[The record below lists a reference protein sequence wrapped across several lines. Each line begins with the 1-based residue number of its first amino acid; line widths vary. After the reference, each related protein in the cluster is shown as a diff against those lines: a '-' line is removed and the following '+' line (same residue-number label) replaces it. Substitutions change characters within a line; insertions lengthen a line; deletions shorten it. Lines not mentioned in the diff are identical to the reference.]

1 MWLARSAIRRP
12 VFTTVAV
19 IIVLVM
25 GFVALNDL
33 QMDLL
38 PDIQPPVG
46 AVVASYPGAGPEE
59 VLDKVTQPLERQLGT
74 LPGLKNIQSQT
85 REGSTLVLLEFEW
98 SQDINQLQN
107 DVISRINQTSLP
119 DDVDTPSFLKFD
131 PSTFPIIQLSVMT
144 KGTSDKEL
152 REDIHRI
159 SQNLSQLP
167 GVASADASGLR
178 EQQIRISLD
187 AEQMKKHHLSQSDI
201 RERIQATQISQPG
214 GIIHKGDQ
222 DLTARVSS
230 ELTSLKQFR
239 ELELAVDPRTGKKI
253 TLDDVADVRIGKAE
267 QNVITRTNNKPSIG
281 INVFKQSGANTAE
294 VSRDVRAELDR
305 LSKKLDVDTHIIFD
319 QGKYVDMA
327 IQNVSD
333 TMVMGGILAMLIL
346 FLFLRSFRSPLII
359 GVAIPFSVITTF
371 VLMYLSDF
379 TLNIMTLGGLALG
392 IGMLVDNSIVVIENI
407 HRHLQQGEDHKQA
420 AIKGAGEVAGAVT
433 ASTLTTVFVFVPVV
447 FVSGIVG
454 QLFREFAFTVTFSL
468 LASLLVALTLV
479 PMMAARIMKRPKTG
493 WGEQREQSRFYR
505 GFRKLLQWSLT
516 HRFAVILISLALLGA
531 GAVGVRSVG
540 TEYLPA
546 SDEGIFIVDVKMP
559 QGTGLDKTQ
568 KVSAQVE
575 SILAGDQDIKTYQ
588 ASMGSNRNAIAG
600 ESGRNISQIH
610 VTAVDKSERKRS
622 TRKIMNDLRPK
633 LAEVDPDVEVE
644 LREQSSFEAAGA
656 PNTLEFRVSGD
667 KEDLQKWSGKIHSAL
682 RELDMVRQ
690 VTDSQ
695 KETQPELVVSVDRKQ
710 ALKEGLVPAQIVTA
724 VSNATR
730 GQVVTQVDVKEGS
743 YDVFLHYD
751 EVLRDSPDRLK
762 KLPIQTPGGGTVPL
776 SKVADL
782 EVKQGPITI
791 NRSDLL
797 DSIEYKVQYDGTD
810 LGTVEQA
817 VQKELDRILP
827 SDLTVKFTGGAEL
840 LNDAMDDLLLAAGLA
855 VLFVF
860 LVLAAQFESF
870 KYPFVIMLTLPLMVI
885 GVAAA
890 LWLTQTPVGVTAMIG
905 LIVLTGI
912 VVNNAIVLVDY
923 INQLKARGVPSY
935 EAIVDAGITR
945 LRPILMT
952 ATTTVLGLVP
962 LALGWGEGTEIQQPM
977 AIVVIGGLFSS
988 TLLTLLVIPVVYS
1001 WFDPE
1006 TRRMKK
1012 APQEAK

>member
-1 MWLARSAIRRP
+1 MWLARSAIKRP
-12 VFTTVAV
+12 VLTAVAV

-59 VLDKVTQPLERQLGT
+59 VLEKVTQPLEKQLGT

-85 REGSTLVLLEFEW
+85 REGLTLVLLEFEW

-131 PSTFPIIQLSVMT
+131 PSTFPIVQMSVMT
-144 KGTSDKEL
+144 KGTSDKQL
-152 REDIHRI
+152 REDIDRI
-159 SQNLSQLP
+159 SQSLSQLP
-167 GVASADASGLR
+167 GVASADASSLR
-178 EQQIRISLD
+178 EQQIQISLD
-187 AEQMKKHHLSQSDI
+187 ADQMKKYHLSQSAI
-201 RERIQATQISQPG
+201 QERIQATEISQPG

-253 TLDDVADVRIGKAE
+253 TLDDVADVRIAKE
-267 QNVITRTNNKPSIG
+267 EENIITRTNNKPSIG

-294 VSRDVRAELDR
+294 VSQDVRIELDK
-305 LSKKLDVDTHIIFD
+305 LSKELDVDTQIIFD
-319 QGKYVDMA
+319 QGKYVDMS
-327 IQNVSD
+327 IQNVSNS
-333 TMVMGGILAMLIL
+333 MVMGGILAMLVL

-359 GVAIPFSVITTF
+359 GVAIPISVITTF
-371 VLMYLSDF
+371 VLMYLSNF

-392 IGMLVDNSIVVIENI
+392 IGMLVDNAIVVIENI
-407 HRHLQQGEDHKQA
+407 HRHLQQGEEHKQA

-468 LASLLVALTLV
+468 LASLLVSTLV
-479 PMMAARIMKRPKTG
+479 PMMAARIMKRPKAD
-493 WGEQREQSRFYR
+493 WAEQREKSRFYR
-505 GFRKLLQWSLT
+505 GFRRLLQWSLA
-516 HRFAVILISLALLGA
+516 HRWAVILISFVLLGA
-531 GAVGVRSVG
+531 GALGVRSVG

-546 SDEGIFIVDVKMP
+546 SDEGIFIVEVRMP
-559 QGTGLDKTQ
+559 QGTGLEKTQ
-568 KVSAQVE
+568 KVSAKVE
-575 SILAGDQDIKTYQ
+575 SILAEDQDIKNYQ
-588 ASMGSNRNAIAG
+588 ASMGSGNNQNALFG
-600 ESGRNISQIH
+600 ESGRNISQIY
-610 VTAVDKSERKRS
+610 VNAVDQSERNRS
-622 TRKIMNDLRPK
+622 TREIINDLRPK
-633 LAEVDPDVEVE
+633 LAKVDPDVEVE

-667 KEDLQKWSGKIHSAL
+667 KEDLQKWSDQIHSTL
-682 RELDMVRQ
+682 QELDMVRQ
-690 VTDSQ
+690 VTDSE

-710 ALKEGLVPAQIVTA
+710 ALKEGVAPAQIVAA
-724 VSNATR
+724 VSDATR
-730 GQVVTQVDVKEGS
+730 GQVVAQADVKEGS

-751 EVLRDSPDRLK
+751 DKLRDSPDQLK
-762 KLPIQTPGGGTVPL
+762 KLPIQTPEGGTVPL

-782 EVKQGPITI
+782 EVNQGPITI
-791 NRSDLL
+791 NRSDLM

-827 SDLTVKFTGGAEL
+827 SNLTVKFTGGAEL
-840 LNDAMDDLLLAAGLA
+840 LSDAVDDLMLAAGLA

-885 GVAAA
+885 GVAIA

-905 LIVLTGI
+905 LIVFR
-912 VVNNAIVLVDY
+912 NCS
-923 INQLKARGVPSY
+923 Q
-935 EAIVDAGITR
+935 
-945 LRPILMT
+945 
-952 ATTTVLGLVP
+952 
-962 LALGWGEGTEIQQPM
+962 
-977 AIVVIGGLFSS
+977 
-988 TLLTLLVIPVVYS
+988 
-1001 WFDPE
+1001 
-1006 TRRMKK
+1006 
-1012 APQEAK
+1012 